1 MSAVRGRVFLSYRR
15 DDTRHIAGR
24 IADRLAVRIGAH
36 QVFMDVDTIEPGV
49 DFTVALVQAVE
60 ACDVLLALIG
70 PGWISDVERRHSR
83 NDFVLLEIGTA
94 LTRGIRVVPVLVDGA
109 AMPTEE
115 ALPPAIRNLTR
126 RNAVR
131 LDHETF
137 RSDVERLLTAVEKAL
152 QPDRATSGAPTNRFP
167 SVAPT
172 THTRSDPPVPQ
183 LDSPAFIPA
192 PRPSGDGGPFRP
204 APLLPAPARQP
215 RPHGRHPAALPVAG
229 CLVLLAVAGIAYGL
243 ADRAPEEP
251 SPPPTT
257 STTPTPSP
265 WTNNPPKLD
274 VGMQTL
280 RSPTGIAIGVEILG
294 VTPGSPAALA
304 GLQAGDVIVAFD
316 GRSVPTYDDLGS
328 AVLAHSQ
335 KVPATIRF
343 TRYGTV
349 REATVDF

>member
-24 IADRLAVRIGAH
+24 IADRLAGANRGS
-36 QVFMDVDTIEPGV
+36 PGLHGCRY
-49 DFTVALVQAVE
+49 DRARRRLHGRPRPGRGG
-60 ACDVLLALIG
+60 VLMCCSRSSAQ
-70 PGWISDVERRHSR
+70 GWISDVERRHSR

-167 SVAPT
+167 SGRTDHSHPERPPGPS
-172 THTRSDPPVPQ
+172 TRLTCVHSG
-183 LDSPAFIPA
+183 PA
-192 PRPSGDGGPFRP
+192 PIRRRRTFPPGT
-204 APLLPAPARQP
+204 APARAPGRQP

-243 ADRAPEEP
+243 ADRAPGP
-251 SPPPTT
+251 NRRRPPQRPPHPRRPPGLTT
-257 STTPTPSP
+257 HRS
-265 WTNNPPKLD
+265 WTWAC
-274 VGMQTL
+274 
-280 RSPTGIAIGVEILG
+280 R
-294 VTPGSPAALA
+294 
-304 GLQAGDVIVAFD
+304 
-316 GRSVPTYDDLGS
+316 
-328 AVLAHSQ
+328 H
-335 KVPATIRF
+335 
-343 TRYGTV
+343 
-349 REATVDF
+349 